1 MRGAVR
7 CDGIGFIAFL
17 VPLFKCTSLIVW
29 RRSVDSY
36 HFLRRLAF
44 LPLSFF
50 INQITIPSVED
61 RNKALRLWLVWLG
74 TLHAAYQDGVWTV
87 SVAILARY

>member
-1 MRGAVR
+1 MHITDRLEKERRFISFFAPV
-7 CDGIGFIAFL
+7 GIFAIL
-17 VPLFKCTSLIVW
+17 
-29 RRSVDSY
+29 
-36 HFLRRLAF
+36 
-44 LPLSFF
+44 FF